1 MTAPTAPPPP
11 PPPPPAPPAA
21 GDASNW
27 RDLKRAD
34 RARKRAELADKAK
47 RVHPS
52 WWKAGGAIA
61 VLALSA
67 VGCQKYQSDQRA
79 ANEALARIAAPTAT
93 SQPQPRLVGIPNPLE
108 SLKLTPA
115 AAQLIGAGTDGQTY
129 NPVQSA
135 KVVAQMIGTVDAC
148 AWWVS
153 VDPQFNVAL
162 AREPK
167 PGYVPLVDC
176 SKATPTSPTSTTKPA
191 MGQPTPTTVKQGE

>member
-1 MTAPTAPPPP
+1 MTATLPPPP
-11 PPPPPAPPAA
+11 PPPPPPGAA
-21 GDASNW
+21 DGGNW

-34 RARKRAELADKAK
+34 RARKRAEIADKAK

-52 WWKAGGAIA
+52 WWKAGGAIVA
-61 VLALSA
+61 VAVTA
-67 VGCQKYQSDQRA
+67 VGCRQYQADQRA

-108 SLKLTPA
+108 ELKLTPA
-115 AAQLIGAGTDGQTY
+115 AAQLIGAGTDGQMY

-135 KVVAQMIGTVDAC
+135 KVIAQMIGTVDAC

-176 SKATPTSPTSTTKPA
+176 RKDTASSTTSTTKPA